1 MADGAT
7 VALRGDACGVQ
18 GGRGSREQ
26 GRAHAGTDEALLQRV
41 NGNLHYFSTKGLRTL
56 VVGVREIDGGEFENW
71 EERFRQ
77 ANNNLTM
84 GEELI
89 DRVRRR
95 PLPPLRAS
103 PSSRRAAAA
112 AYLDAR
118 VLRCV
123 IAAASADEGD

>member
-1 MADGAT
+1 MRQEGGLALADGAT

-95 PLPPLRAS
+95 PLPRCAH
-103 PSSRRAAAA
+103 RRAPGAQQPP
-112 AYLDAR
+112 R
-118 VLRCV
+118 VLTRGCCAV
-123 IAAASADEGD
+123 